1 MANQHPTAGIRRP
14 AGNVAPILGWL
25 VAAALVLTAL
35 IVLGLRSDEEANGPV
50 EVLDPAC
57 AAFRDYQASANGAG
71 LGVGQMLTQIEA
83 VWGLGQR
90 SQDPSI
96 VEATD
101 SLWRSALSRDLAEFG
116 PAREAMDSAC
126 SSND

>member
-1 MANQHPTAGIRRP
+1 
-14 AGNVAPILGWL
+14 
-25 VAAALVLTAL
+25 
-35 IVLGLRSDEEANGPV
+35 
-50 EVLDPAC
+50 
-57 AAFRDYQASANGAG
+57 
-71 LGVGQMLTQIEA
+71 MLTQIEA